1 MFYRCKAL
9 ESSAWHVPSMHMK
22 HHTDSANSRA
32 PILAEMPEVYHGGLI
47 ASVALVLL
55 FAAIAAAA
63 AIPSM
68 PPIAILVMA
77 AVGIIVASGLVL
89 GQFIWRRGTERRLA
103 ELAKSAEDLQEAN
116 LRAEA
121 SNIAKSRFLAVT
133 SHEIR
138 TPMNGIL
145 GMIGLLMETPLTLEQ
160 RNYARTAESSARALL
175 SIVDELLDASI
186 AERQGMDVSEEPFDL
201 AALIESV
208 TELLAPRAHAK
219 GIEIS
224 SFISMRIPPQIRGD
238 ERRLRQVLLN
248 LCGNAIKFTPSGGV
262 GISAKPTEDGKL
274 MITVS
279 DSGIGMSGDEQQR
292 IFEEFTQGNEE
303 TRKLFGGTG
312 LGLTISRRL
321 VEAMNG
327 SISVRSAP
335 GEGSA
340 FDVTLP
346 VADVVQIGSQD
357 LLGRRSFILAA
368 SPSITADHIRETL
381 EDSGASVRMI
391 HYPHELLRLLGDAHA
406 TPCTAVL
413 CDGEFAEIL
422 HNSWPQLDSGLTQRV
437 YLMLRSE
444 ERRQFADLLARN
456 FSGYLLKPFRRH
468 SLLRLV
474 TLREDMKNP
483 PSPTLQQQRNVVSL
497 QAKRQLQVLLAE
509 DNPVNMLLASTLLRR
524 EGYVVTTATDGQ
536 DVLNVLA
543 GGARPDLIIMDV
555 EMPVLDGLETT
566 RCIRR
571 KEADR
576 SLSRIPILAL
586 TANVQRDDI
595 KACLDAGMDGYL
607 SKPFD
612 REALEDAVSRLTR
625 RQVVA

>member
-1 MFYRCKAL
+1 ML
-9 ESSAWHVPSMHMK
+9 TTQQSN
-22 HHTDSANSRA
+22 SANSGS

-55 FAAIAAAA
+55 FATIAAAA
-63 AIPSM
+63 AIPSL
-68 PPIAILVMA
+68 PPIVILVMA
-77 AVGIIVASGLVL
+77 TAGIVVASGLVL
-89 GQFIWRRGTERRLA
+89 SQFIWRRGTERRLA
-103 ELAKSAEDLQEAN
+103 DLAKSAEALQEAN

-121 SNIAKSRFLAVT
+121 SNVAKSRFLAVT

-175 SIVDELLDASI
+175 SIVDELLDASL

-224 SFISMRIPPQIRGD
+224 SFISMRIPAQIRGD

-262 GISAKPTEDGKL
+262 GISARLAEDGKL
-274 MITVS
+274 LITVS
-279 DSGIGMSGDEQQR
+279 DSGIGMSEGEQQR

-312 LGLTISRRL
+312 LGLTISRQL

-327 SISVRSAP
+327 TISVRSSP

-340 FDVTLP
+340 FDVIVPLTDI
-346 VADVVQIGSQD
+346 VQADSKD
-357 LLGRRSFILAA
+357 LLRRRSFILAA
-368 SPSITADHIRETL
+368 PPSITADHIRETL
-381 EDSGASVRMI
+381 EDSGASVRVL
-391 HYPHELLRLLGDAHA
+391 HYPHELLRLLGNAHA
-406 TPCTAVL
+406 VPCTAIL
-413 CDGEFAEIL
+413 CDSEFAEIL
-422 HNSWPQLDSGLTQRV
+422 HNSWPQLGSGSNQRI

-444 ERRQFADLLARN
+444 ERRQYADLLAKN

-474 TLREDMKNP
+474 TLREDTR
-483 PSPTLQQQRNVVSL
+483 SPGETLHHQPNVVSL

-524 EGYVVTTATDGQ
+524 EGYTVTTATNGQ

-543 GGARPDLIIMDV
+543 GGTRPDLIIMDV
-555 EMPVLDGLETT
+555 EMPVLDGLEAT

-576 SLSRIPILAL
+576 SLSRVPILAL
-586 TANVQRDDI
+586 TANVQRADI
-595 KACLDAGMDGYL
+595 DACLEAGMDGYL

>member
-1 MFYRCKAL
+1 MVSPMRMKHNADSAL
-9 ESSAWHVPSMHMK
+9 SSAVTGSGP
-22 HHTDSANSRA
+22 AA
-32 PILAEMPEVYHGGLI
+32 GVGHGGLI
-47 ASVALVLL
+47 ASLALLVL
-55 FAAIAAAA
+55 FGGIAAAA
-63 AIPSM
+63 ELPSM
-68 PPIAILVMA
+68 PNIAILAMA
-77 AVGIIVASGLVL
+77 GSGIALSAGLVL
-89 GQFIWRRGTERRLA
+89 GQIMWRNGTERRLA
-103 ELAKSAEDLQEAN
+103 ELATAARALQEAN

-121 SNIAKSRFLAVT
+121 ANVAKSRFLAIT

-145 GMIGLLMETPLTLEQ
+145 GMLGLLMETPLTLEQ
-160 RNYARTAESSARALL
+160 RNYARTADSSARALL
-175 SIVDELLDASI
+175 SIVDELLDATV
-186 AERQGMDVSEEPFDL
+186 AERQGVEVSDEPFDL

-224 SFISMRIPPQIRGD
+224 SFTSMRIPSQIRGD

-248 LCGNAIKFTPSGGV
+248 LCGNAIKFTPAGGV
-262 GISAKPTEDGKL
+262 GISARMRDDDQL

-279 DSGIGMSGDEQQR
+279 DSGIGMSEDEQQR
-292 IFEEFTQGNEE
+292 IFEEFTQANEA
-303 TRKLFGGTG
+303 TRQMFGGTG

-327 SISVRSAP
+327 TISVRSTP
-335 GEGSA
+335 GAGSS
-340 FDVTLP
+340 FDVVMPLSETAQL
-346 VADVVQIGSQD
+346 GSQD
-357 LLGRRSFILAA
+357 LLRRRRFILAA

-381 EDSGASVRMI
+381 EDSGAAVQMM
-391 HYPHELLRLLGDAHA
+391 HYPHELLGLLGDADA
-406 TPCTAVL
+406 APCTAVL
-413 CDGEFAEIL
+413 CDSEFAEIL
-422 HNSWPQLDSGLTQRV
+422 HNAWPQLGNATKQRV

-444 ERRQFADLLARN
+444 ERRQFADLLAKN

-474 TLREDMKNP
+474 TLRDDP
-483 PSPTLQQQRNVVSL
+483 AAPAIPSQRNVISL
-497 QAKRQLQVLLAE
+497 QAKRQLHVLLAE

-524 EGYVVTTATDGQ
+524 EGYNVTAATNGEQ
-536 DVLNVLA
+536 VLQALSS
-543 GGARPDLIIMDV
+543 GRRPDFAIMDV

-576 SLSRIPILAL
+576 SLPRLPILAL
-586 TANVQRDDI
+586 TANVQKDDI
-595 KACLDAGMDGYL
+595 EACLAAGMDGYL

-612 REALEDAVSRLTR
+612 RDALEEAISRILK

>member
-1 MFYRCKAL
+1 ML
-9 ESSAWHVPSMHMK
+9 TTQQSN
-22 HHTDSANSRA
+22 SANSGS

-55 FAAIAAAA
+55 FATIAAAA
-63 AIPSM
+63 AIPSL
-68 PPIAILVMA
+68 PPIVILVMA
-77 AVGIIVASGLVL
+77 TAGIVVASGLVL
-89 GQFIWRRGTERRLA
+89 SQFIWRRGTERRLA
-103 ELAKSAEDLQEAN
+103 DLAKSAEALQEAN

-121 SNIAKSRFLAVT
+121 TNVAKSRFLAVT

-175 SIVDELLDASI
+175 SIVDELLDASL

-224 SFISMRIPPQIRGD
+224 SFISMRIPAQIRGD

-262 GISAKPTEDGKL
+262 GISARLAEDGKL
-274 MITVS
+274 LITVS
-279 DSGIGMSGDEQQR
+279 DSGIGMSEGEQQR

-312 LGLTISRRL
+312 LGLTISRQL

-327 SISVRSAP
+327 TISVRSSP

-340 FDVTLP
+340 FDVIVPLTDI
-346 VADVVQIGSQD
+346 VQADSKD
-357 LLGRRSFILAA
+357 LLRRRSFILAA
-368 SPSITADHIRETL
+368 PPSITADHIRETL
-381 EDSGASVRMI
+381 EDSGASVRVL
-391 HYPHELLRLLGDAHA
+391 HYPHELLRLLGNAHA
-406 TPCTAVL
+406 VPCTAIL
-413 CDGEFAEIL
+413 CDSEFAEIL
-422 HNSWPQLDSGLTQRV
+422 HNSWPQLGSGSNQRI

-444 ERRQFADLLARN
+444 ERRQYADLLAKN

-474 TLREDMKNP
+474 TLREDTR
-483 PSPTLQQQRNVVSL
+483 SPGETLHHQPNVVSL

-524 EGYVVTTATDGQ
+524 EGYTVTTATNGQ

-543 GGARPDLIIMDV
+543 GGTRPDLIIMDV
-555 EMPVLDGLETT
+555 EMPVLDGLE
-566 RCIRR
+566 
-571 KEADR
+571 ANR
-576 SLSRIPILAL
+576 SLSRVPILAL
-586 TANVQRDDI
+586 TANVQRADI
-595 KACLDAGMDGYL
+595 DACLEAGMDGYL

>member
-1 MFYRCKAL
+1 MVSPMRMKHNADSAL
-9 ESSAWHVPSMHMK
+9 SSAVTGSGP
-22 HHTDSANSRA
+22 AA
-32 PILAEMPEVYHGGLI
+32 GVGHGGLI
-47 ASVALVLL
+47 ASLALLVL
-55 FAAIAAAA
+55 FGGIAAAA
-63 AIPSM
+63 ELPSM
-68 PPIAILVMA
+68 PNIAILAMA
-77 AVGIIVASGLVL
+77 GSGIALSAGLVL
-89 GQFIWRRGTERRLA
+89 GQIMWRNGTERRLA
-103 ELAKSAEDLQEAN
+103 ELATAARALQEAN

-121 SNIAKSRFLAVT
+121 ANVAKSRFLAIT

-145 GMIGLLMETPLTLEQ
+145 GMLGLLMETPLTLEQ
-160 RNYARTAESSARALL
+160 RNYARTADSSARALL
-175 SIVDELLDASI
+175 SIVDELLDATV
-186 AERQGMDVSEEPFDL
+186 AERQGVEVSDEPFDL

-224 SFISMRIPPQIRGD
+224 SFTSMRIPSQIRGD

-248 LCGNAIKFTPSGGV
+248 LCGNAIKFTPAGGV
-262 GISAKPTEDGKL
+262 GISARMRDDDQL

-279 DSGIGMSGDEQQR
+279 DSGIGMSEDEQQR
-292 IFEEFTQGNEE
+292 IFEEFTQANEA
-303 TRKLFGGTG
+303 TRQMFGGTG

-327 SISVRSAP
+327 TISVRSTP
-335 GEGSA
+335 GAGSS
-340 FDVTLP
+340 FDVVLP
-346 VADVVQIGSQD
+346 LSETAQLGSQD
-357 LLGRRSFILAA
+357 LLRRRRFILAA

-381 EDSGASVRMI
+381 EDSGAAVQMM
-391 HYPHELLRLLGDAHA
+391 HYPHELLGLLGDADA
-406 TPCTAVL
+406 APCTAVL
-413 CDGEFAEIL
+413 CDSEFAEIL
-422 HNSWPQLDSGLTQRV
+422 HNAWPQLGNATKQRV

-444 ERRQFADLLARN
+444 ERRQFADLLAKN

-474 TLREDMKNP
+474 TLRDDP
-483 PSPTLQQQRNVVSL
+483 AAPAIPSQRNVISL
-497 QAKRQLQVLLAE
+497 QAKRQLHVLLAE
-509 DNPVNMLLASTLLRR
+509 DNPVNMLLAGTLLRR
-524 EGYVVTTATDGQ
+524 EGYNVTAATNGEQ
-536 DVLNVLA
+536 VLQALSS
-543 GGARPDLIIMDV
+543 GRRPDLAIMDV

-576 SLSRIPILAL
+576 SLPRLPILAL
-586 TANVQRDDI
+586 TANVQKDDI
-595 KACLDAGMDGYL
+595 EACLAAGMDGYL

-612 REALEDAVSRLTR
+612 RDALEEAISRILK

>member
-1 MFYRCKAL
+1 
-9 ESSAWHVPSMHMK
+9 MHMK
-22 HHTDSANSRA
+22 RNADSTASGTA
-32 PILAEMPEVYHGGLI
+32 TGPGPAASVGHGGLI
-47 ASVALVLL
+47 ASLAMLVL
-55 FAAIAAAA
+55 FGGIAAAA
-63 AIPSM
+63 TLPAM
-68 PPIAILVMA
+68 PPLAILVMA
-77 AVGIIVASGLVL
+77 GAGLILSAGLVI
-89 GQFIWRRGTERRLA
+89 GQVMWRRGTERRLA
-103 ELAKSAEDLQEAN
+103 QLATAAKALQEAN

-121 SNIAKSRFLAVT
+121 SNIAKSRFLAIT

-145 GMIGLLMETPLTLEQ
+145 GMLGLLMETPLTLEQ
-160 RNYARTAESSARALL
+160 RNYARTADSSARALL

-186 AERQGMDVSEEPFDL
+186 AERQGVEVSQEPFDL

-224 SFISMRIPPQIRGD
+224 SFISMRIPSQIRGD

-248 LCGNAIKFTPSGGV
+248 LCGNAIKFTPAGGV
-262 GISAKPTEDGKL
+262 GISARLHNDGNL

-279 DSGIGMSGDEQQR
+279 DSGIGMSEDEQKR
-292 IFEEFTQGNEE
+292 IFEEFTQANEA
-303 TRKLFGGTG
+303 TRKMFGGTG

-321 VEAMNG
+321 LEAMNG
-327 SISVRSAP
+327 TISVRSAP
-335 GEGSA
+335 GTGSS
-340 FDVTLP
+340 FDVVLP
-346 VADVVQIGSQD
+346 ITEAAQHGSQD
-357 LLGRRSFILAA
+357 LLRRRRFILAA

-381 EDSGASVRMI
+381 EDSGASVQMM
-391 HYPHELLRLLGDAHA
+391 HYPHELLRLLGDADIE
-406 TPCTAVL
+406 PCTAVL
-413 CDGEFAEIL
+413 CDSEFAEIL
-422 HNSWPQLDSGLTQRV
+422 HNAWPQLGNATNQRV

-444 ERRQFADLLARN
+444 ERRQYADLLAKN

-474 TLREDMKNP
+474 SLRDDPAAPAML
-483 PSPTLQQQRNVVSL
+483 SQRNVISL
-497 QAKRQLQVLLAE
+497 QAKRQLHVLLAE

-524 EGYVVTTATDGQ
+524 EGYNVTAAGNGEQ
-536 DVLNVLA
+536 VLQALSA
-543 GGARPDLIIMDV
+543 GKRPDLVIMDV

-571 KEADR
+571 KEADS
-576 SLSRIPILAL
+576 SLPRIPILAL
-586 TANVQRDDI
+586 TANVQKDDI
-595 KACLDAGMDGYL
+595 DACLAAGMDGFL

-612 REALEDAVSRLTR
+612 REVLEEAISRIMK

>member
-1 MFYRCKAL
+1 MPPPMQLPSGANHVGLAASIAL
-9 ESSAWHVPSMHMK
+9 AFLFAAILAATILASVPSVLVLL
-22 HHTDSANSRA
+22 
-32 PILAEMPEVYHGGLI
+32 LAGAGLI
-47 ASVALVLL
+47 AS
-55 FAAIAAAA
+55 
-63 AIPSM
+63 
-68 PPIAILVMA
+68 
-77 AVGIIVASGLVL
+77 SGLALGHVL
-89 GQFIWRRGTERRLA
+89 WRRGTERQLA
-103 ELAKSAEDLQEAN
+103 ELATTAEALQEAN

-121 SNIAKSRFLAVT
+121 SNKAKSRFLAIT

-145 GMIGLLMETPLTLEQ
+145 GMLGLLMETPLTLEQ

-186 AERQGMDVSEEPFDL
+186 AERQSLDVAHEPFDL

-224 SFISMRIPPQIRGD
+224 SFISMQIPPQIRGD

-248 LCGNAIKFTPSGGV
+248 LCGNAIKFTPSGGI
-262 GISAKPTEDGKL
+262 GISAKLRPDGKL
-274 MITVS
+274 AITVS
-279 DSGIGMSGDEQQR
+279 DSGIGMSEAEQQR
-292 IFEEFTQGNEE
+292 IFDEFTQANDE
-303 TRKLFGGTG
+303 TRQLYGGTG

-321 VEAMNG
+321 IDAMEG
-327 SISVRSAP
+327 TISVRSSP

-340 FDVTLP
+340 FDVVLP
-346 VADVVQIGSQD
+346 LADAVQTKSQD
-357 LLGRRSFILAA
+357 LLRRRSFILAA
-368 SPSITADHIRETL
+368 SPSITANHIRETL
-381 EDSGASVRMI
+381 EDSGATVRMM
-391 HYPHELLRLLGDAHA
+391 HYPHELLKLLGDIDAV
-406 TPCTAVL
+406 PCTAIL
-413 CDGEFAEIL
+413 CDSEFAEIL
-422 HNSWPQLDSGLTQRV
+422 HNAWPHIDNAGRQRV
-437 YLMLRSE
+437 FLMLRSE

-474 TLREDMKNP
+474 ALREEAGGAP
-483 PSPTLQQQRNVVSL
+483 ATLQPPRNVIPL
-497 QAKRQLQVLLAE
+497 KRQLHVLLAE

-524 EGYVVTTATDGQ
+524 EGYTVTSASNGDE
-536 DVLNVLA
+536 VLSAIA
-543 GGARPDLIIMDV
+543 GGTRPDLVIMDV
-555 EMPVLDGLETT
+555 EMPILDGLETT

-576 SLSRIPILAL
+576 SLPRLPILAL
-586 TANVQRDDI
+586 TANAQRQDI
-595 KACLDAGMDGYL
+595 DACMEAGMDGYL

-612 REALEDAVSRLTR
+612 RDALDEAISRLMK

>member
-1 MFYRCKAL
+1 ML
-9 ESSAWHVPSMHMK
+9 TTQQSN
-22 HHTDSANSRA
+22 SANSGS
-32 PILAEMPEVYHGGLI
+32 PILAEIPEVYHGGLI

-55 FAAIAAAA
+55 FATIAAAA
-63 AIPSM
+63 AIPSL
-68 PPIAILVMA
+68 PPIVILVMA
-77 AVGIIVASGLVL
+77 TAGIVVASGLVL
-89 GQFIWRRGTERRLA
+89 SQFIWRRGTERRLA
-103 ELAKSAEDLQEAN
+103 DLAKSAEALQEAN

-121 SNIAKSRFLAVT
+121 SNVAKSRFLAVT

-175 SIVDELLDASI
+175 SIVDELLDASL

-224 SFISMRIPPQIRGD
+224 SFISMRIPAQIRGD

-262 GISAKPTEDGKL
+262 GISARLAEDGKL
-274 MITVS
+274 LITVS
-279 DSGIGMSGDEQQR
+279 DSGIGMSEGEQQR

-312 LGLTISRRL
+312 LGLTISRQL

-327 SISVRSAP
+327 TISVRSSP

-340 FDVTLP
+340 FDVIVPLTDI
-346 VADVVQIGSQD
+346 VQADSKD
-357 LLGRRSFILAA
+357 LLRRRSFILAA
-368 SPSITADHIRETL
+368 PPSITADHIRETL
-381 EDSGASVRMI
+381 EDSGASVRVL
-391 HYPHELLRLLGDAHA
+391 HYPHELLRLLGNAHA
-406 TPCTAVL
+406 VPCTAIL
-413 CDGEFAEIL
+413 CDSEFAEIL
-422 HNSWPQLDSGLTQRV
+422 HNSWPQLGSGSNQRI

-444 ERRQFADLLARN
+444 ERRQYADLLAKN

-474 TLREDMKNP
+474 TLREDTR
-483 PSPTLQQQRNVVSL
+483 SPGETLHHQPNVVSL

-524 EGYVVTTATDGQ
+524 EGYTVTTATNGQ

-543 GGARPDLIIMDV
+543 GGTRPDLIIMDV
-555 EMPVLDGLETT
+555 EMPVLDGLEAT

-576 SLSRIPILAL
+576 SLSRVPILAL
-586 TANVQRDDI
+586 TANVQRADI
-595 KACLDAGMDGYL
+595 DACLEAGMDGYL

>member
-1 MFYRCKAL
+1 MIPLMR
-9 ESSAWHVPSMHMK
+9 MK
-22 HHTDSANSRA
+22 QNADSLIPNVVTGS
-32 PILAEMPEVYHGGLI
+32 AEMTGGGHGGLI
-47 ASVALVLL
+47 ASTTLMLL
-55 FAAIAAAA
+55 FAVIGAVAALPSLPQAMLQAMAGCGVAIGA
-63 AIPSM
+63 
-68 PPIAILVMA
+68 
-77 AVGIIVASGLVL
+77 GLVL
-89 GQFIWRRGTERRLA
+89 AQIFWRRGTEKRLVQLAATA
-103 ELAKSAEDLQEAN
+103 EALQEAN

-121 SNIAKSRFLAVT
+121 SNVAKSRFLAIT

-160 RNYARTAESSARALL
+160 RNYARTADSSARALL

-186 AERQGMDVSEEPFDL
+186 AERQSVDVCEEPFDL

-224 SFISMRIPPQIRGD
+224 SFISMRIPSQIRGD

-262 GISAKPTEDGKL
+262 GISAKLREDGKL
-274 MITVS
+274 AITIN
-279 DSGIGMSGDEQQR
+279 DSGIGMSEDEQQR
-292 IFEEFTQGNEE
+292 IFEEFTQANEE
-303 TRKLFGGTG
+303 TRQLFGGTG

-321 VEAMNG
+321 VEAMDG
-327 SISVRSAP
+327 TISVRSAP
-335 GEGSA
+335 GVGSS
-340 FDVTLP
+340 FDVVLPMVETLQP
-346 VADVVQIGSQD
+346 GTQD
-357 LLGRRSFILAA
+357 LLRRRSFVLAA

-381 EDSGASVRMI
+381 EDSGATVQML
-391 HYPHELLRLLGDAHA
+391 HYPHELLRLLGDQDA
-406 TPCTAVL
+406 TSYTAVL
-413 CDGEFAEIL
+413 CDSEFAEIL
-422 HNSWPQLDSGLTQRV
+422 HNSWPQPQGGQKQRV

-444 ERRQFADLLARN
+444 ERRQFAELLAKN

-474 TLREDMKNP
+474 TLREEAAQP
-483 PSPTLQQQRNVVSL
+483 AASL
-497 QAKRQLQVLLAE
+497 QASRKVIPLQPKRQLQVLLAE

-524 EGYVVTTATDGQ
+524 EGYSVTTASNGE
-536 DVLNVLA
+536 DVLQALSRST
-543 GGARPDLIIMDV
+543 RPDIVIMDV
-555 EMPVLDGLETT
+555 EMPVLDGLEAT

-576 SLSRIPILAL
+576 GLPRLPILAL
-586 TANVQRDDI
+586 TANVQRSDI
-595 KACLDAGMDGYL
+595 ESCLEAGMDGYL

-612 REALEDAVSRLTR
+612 RDALDEAISRLMK

>member
-1 MFYRCKAL
+1 
-9 ESSAWHVPSMHMK
+9 MHMK
-22 HHTDSANSRA
+22 HNADSAVSSAASGRSPA
-32 PILAEMPEVYHGGLI
+32 ASVGHGGLI
-47 ASVALVLL
+47 ASLAMLVL
-55 FAAIAAAA
+55 FGGIAAAA
-63 AIPSM
+63 TLPAM
-68 PPIAILVMA
+68 PPLAILVMA
-77 AVGIIVASGLVL
+77 GMGLILSGGLVF
-89 GQFIWRRGTERRLA
+89 GQIMWRRGTERRLS
-103 ELAKSAEDLQEAN
+103 ELATAAKALQEAN

-121 SNIAKSRFLAVT
+121 SNIAKSRFLAIT

-145 GMIGLLMETPLTLEQ
+145 GMLGLLMETPLTLEQ
-160 RNYARTAESSARALL
+160 RNYARTADSSARALL
-175 SIVDELLDASI
+175 SIVDELLDATI
-186 AERQGMDVSEEPFDL
+186 AERQGVEVSEEPFDL

-224 SFISMRIPPQIRGD
+224 SFISMRIPSQIRGD

-248 LCGNAIKFTPSGGV
+248 LCGNAIKFTPAGGV
-262 GISAKPTEDGKL
+262 GISARLRDDGNL

-279 DSGIGMSGDEQQR
+279 DSGIGMSEDEQQR
-292 IFEEFTQGNEE
+292 IFEEFTQANEA
-303 TRKLFGGTG
+303 TRQMFGGTG

-327 SISVRSAP
+327 TISVRSAP
-335 GEGSA
+335 GAGSS
-340 FDVTLP
+340 FDVILP
-346 VADVVQIGSQD
+346 IAEAAQHGSQD
-357 LLGRRSFILAA
+357 LLRRRRFILAA

-381 EDSGASVRMI
+381 EDSGASVQTM
-391 HYPHELLRLLGDAHA
+391 HYPHELLRLLGDEDAA
-406 TPCTAVL
+406 PCTAVL
-413 CDGEFAEIL
+413 CDSEFAEIL
-422 HNSWPQLDSGLTQRV
+422 HHAWPQLGSAKSQRV

-444 ERRQFADLLARN
+444 ERRQYADLLAKN

-474 TLREDMKNP
+474 SLRDDPAGPAM
-483 PSPTLQQQRNVVSL
+483 PSQRNVISL
-497 QAKRQLQVLLAE
+497 QAKRQLHVVLAE

-524 EGYVVTTATDGQ
+524 EGYNVTTAGNGEQ
-536 DVLNVLA
+536 VLLA
-543 GGARPDLIIMDV
+543 LSTGKRPDLVIMDV
-555 EMPVLDGLETT
+555 EMPVLDGLEAT

-576 SLSRIPILAL
+576 SLPRIPILAL
-586 TANVQRDDI
+586 TANVQKDDI
-595 KACLDAGMDGYL
+595 DACLAAGMDGFL

-612 REALEDAVSRLTR
+612 REALEEAISRIMK

>member
-1 MFYRCKAL
+1 ML
-9 ESSAWHVPSMHMK
+9 TTQQSN
-22 HHTDSANSRA
+22 SANSGS

-55 FAAIAAAA
+55 FATIAAAA
-63 AIPSM
+63 AIPSL
-68 PPIAILVMA
+68 PPIVILVMA
-77 AVGIIVASGLVL
+77 TAGIVVASGLVL
-89 GQFIWRRGTERRLA
+89 SQFIWRRGTERRLA
-103 ELAKSAEDLQEAN
+103 DLAKSAEALQEAN

-121 SNIAKSRFLAVT
+121 SNVAKSRFLAVT

-175 SIVDELLDASI
+175 SIVDELLDASL

-224 SFISMRIPPQIRGD
+224 SFISMRIPAQIRGD

-262 GISAKPTEDGKL
+262 GISARLAEDGKL
-274 MITVS
+274 LITVS
-279 DSGIGMSGDEQQR
+279 DSGIGMSEGEQQR

-312 LGLTISRRL
+312 LGLTISRQL

-327 SISVRSAP
+327 TISVRSSP

-340 FDVTLP
+340 FDVIVPLTDI
-346 VADVVQIGSQD
+346 VQADSKD
-357 LLGRRSFILAA
+357 LLRRRSFILAA
-368 SPSITADHIRETL
+368 PPSITADHIRETL
-381 EDSGASVRMI
+381 EDSGASVRVL
-391 HYPHELLRLLGDAHA
+391 HYPHELLRLLGNAHA
-406 TPCTAVL
+406 VPCTAIL
-413 CDGEFAEIL
+413 CDSEFAEIL
-422 HNSWPQLDSGLTQRV
+422 HNSWPQLGSGSNQRI

-444 ERRQFADLLARN
+444 ERRQYADLLAKN

-474 TLREDMKNP
+474 TLREDTR
-483 PSPTLQQQRNVVSL
+483 SLGETLHHQPNVVSL

-524 EGYVVTTATDGQ
+524 EGYTVTTATNGQ

-543 GGARPDLIIMDV
+543 GGTRPDLIIMDV
-555 EMPVLDGLETT
+555 EMPVLDGLEAT

-576 SLSRIPILAL
+576 SLSRVPILAL
-586 TANVQRDDI
+586 TANVQRADI
-595 KACLDAGMDGYL
+595 DACLEAGMDGYL

>member
-1 MFYRCKAL
+1 
-9 ESSAWHVPSMHMK
+9 MHMK
-22 HHTDSANSRA
+22 HNADSAVSSAASGRGPA
-32 PILAEMPEVYHGGLI
+32 AGVGHGGLI
-47 ASVALVLL
+47 ASLAMLVL
-55 FAAIAAAA
+55 FGGIAAAA
-63 AIPSM
+63 VLPAM
-68 PPIAILVMA
+68 PPLAILAMA
-77 AVGIIVASGLVL
+77 GVGLILSGGLVI
-89 GQFIWRRGTERRLA
+89 GQVMWRRGTERRLA
-103 ELAKSAEDLQEAN
+103 ELATAARALQQAN

-121 SNIAKSRFLAVT
+121 SNIAKSRFLAIT

-145 GMIGLLMETPLTLEQ
+145 GMLGLLMETPLTLEQ
-160 RNYARTAESSARALL
+160 RNYARTADSSARALL
-175 SIVDELLDASI
+175 SIVDELLDATI
-186 AERQGMDVSEEPFDL
+186 AERQGVEVSEEPFDL

-224 SFISMRIPPQIRGD
+224 SFISMRIPSQIRGD

-248 LCGNAIKFTPSGGV
+248 LCGNAIKFTPAGGV
-262 GISAKPTEDGKL
+262 GISARLRDDGNL
-274 MITVS
+274 MISVS
-279 DSGIGMSGDEQQR
+279 DSGIGMSEDEQQR
-292 IFEEFTQGNEE
+292 IFEEFTQANEA
-303 TRKLFGGTG
+303 TRQMFGGTG

-327 SISVRSAP
+327 TISVRSAP
-335 GEGSA
+335 GAGSS
-340 FDVTLP
+340 FDVVLP
-346 VADVVQIGSQD
+346 IAEAAQHGSQD
-357 LLGRRSFILAA
+357 LLRRRRFILAA

-381 EDSGASVRMI
+381 EDSDASVQML
-391 HYPHELLRLLGDAHA
+391 HYPHELLRLLGDAEA
-406 TPCTAVL
+406 APCTAVL
-413 CDGEFAEIL
+413 CDSEFAEIL
-422 HNSWPQLDSGLTQRV
+422 HNAWPQLGGTAAQRV

-444 ERRQFADLLARN
+444 ERRQYADLLAKN

-474 TLREDMKNP
+474 SLRDDPAAPAM
-483 PSPTLQQQRNVVSL
+483 PSQRNVISL
-497 QAKRQLQVLLAE
+497 QAKRQLHVVLAE

-524 EGYVVTTATDGQ
+524 EGYTVTTAGNGEQ
-536 DVLNVLA
+536 VLQALSS
-543 GGARPDLIIMDV
+543 GKRPDLVIMDV

-576 SLSRIPILAL
+576 SLPRMPILAL
-586 TANVQRDDI
+586 TANVQKDDVD
-595 KACLDAGMDGYL
+595 ACLAAGMDGFL

-612 REALEDAVSRLTR
+612 REALEEAISRIMK

>member
-1 MFYRCKAL
+1 M
-9 ESSAWHVPSMHMK
+9 
-22 HHTDSANSRA
+22 
-32 PILAEMPEVYHGGLI
+32 
-47 ASVALVLL
+47 LVL
-55 FAAIAAAA
+55 FGGIAAAA
-63 AIPSM
+63 SLPAM
-68 PPIAILVMA
+68 PPLAILVMA
-77 AVGIIVASGLVL
+77 GAGLILSAGLVI
-89 GQFIWRRGTERRLA
+89 GQVMWRRGTERRLA
-103 ELAKSAEDLQEAN
+103 QLATAAKALQEAN

-121 SNIAKSRFLAVT
+121 SNIAKSRFLAIT

-145 GMIGLLMETPLTLEQ
+145 GMLGLLMETPLTLEQ
-160 RNYARTAESSARALL
+160 RNYARTADSSARALL

-186 AERQGMDVSEEPFDL
+186 AERQGVEVSQEPFDL

-224 SFISMRIPPQIRGD
+224 SFISMRIPSQIRGD

-248 LCGNAIKFTPSGGV
+248 LCGNAIKFTPAGGV
-262 GISAKPTEDGKL
+262 GISARLHNDGNL

-279 DSGIGMSGDEQQR
+279 DSGIGMSEDEQKR
-292 IFEEFTQGNEE
+292 IFEEFTQANEA
-303 TRKLFGGTG
+303 TRKMFGGTG

-321 VEAMNG
+321 LEAMNG
-327 SISVRSAP
+327 TISVRSAP
-335 GEGSA
+335 GTGSS
-340 FDVTLP
+340 FDVVLP
-346 VADVVQIGSQD
+346 ITEAAQHGSQD
-357 LLGRRSFILAA
+357 LLRRRRFILAA

-381 EDSGASVRMI
+381 EDSGASVQMM
-391 HYPHELLRLLGDAHA
+391 HYPHELLRLLGDADIE
-406 TPCTAVL
+406 PCTAVL
-413 CDGEFAEIL
+413 CDSEFAEIL
-422 HNSWPQLDSGLTQRV
+422 HNAWPQLGNATNQRV

-444 ERRQFADLLARN
+444 ERRQYADLLAKN

-474 TLREDMKNP
+474 SLRDDPAAPAML
-483 PSPTLQQQRNVVSL
+483 SQRNVISL
-497 QAKRQLQVLLAE
+497 QAKRQLHVLLAE

-524 EGYVVTTATDGQ
+524 EGYNVTAAGNGEQ
-536 DVLNVLA
+536 VLQALSA
-543 GGARPDLIIMDV
+543 GKRPDLVIMDV

-571 KEADR
+571 KEADS
-576 SLSRIPILAL
+576 SLPRIPILAL
-586 TANVQRDDI
+586 TANVQKDDI
-595 KACLDAGMDGYL
+595 DACLAAGMDGFL

-612 REALEDAVSRLTR
+612 REVLEEAISRIMK

>member
-1 MFYRCKAL
+1 MKRATVSTPPQGAQTSPPGVGG
-9 ESSAWHVPSMHMK
+9 ESQ
-22 HHTDSANSRA
+22 
-32 PILAEMPEVYHGGLI
+32 GGLV
-47 ASVALVLL
+47 ASVLLMFLFSGIALLSQL
-55 FAAIAAAA
+55 SNM
-63 AIPSM
+63 PGSM
-68 PPIAILVMA
+68 LMAMAVVGLVISA
-77 AVGIIVASGLVL
+77 GLVL
-89 GQFIWRRGTERRLA
+89 HQIAWRRATGRRLA
-103 ELAKSAEDLQEAN
+103 QLAEAARDLQEAN

-121 SNIAKSRFLAVT
+121 SNMAKSRFLAIT

-160 RNYARTAESSARALL
+160 RNYARTADSSARALL
-175 SIVDELLDASI
+175 SIVNELLDASV
-186 AERQGMDVSEEPFDL
+186 AERQSVDVAEEPFDL

-224 SFISMRIPPQIRGD
+224 SFISMRIPSQIRGD

-248 LCGNAIKFTPSGGV
+248 LCGNAIKFTPAGGV
-262 GISAKPTEDGKL
+262 GLSARLLEDGRL
-274 MITVS
+274 AITVS
-279 DSGIGMSGDEQQR
+279 DSGIGMTEEEQQR
-292 IFEEFTQGNEE
+292 VFEEFTQANED
-303 TRKLFGGTG
+303 TRQIYGGTG

-327 SISVRSAP
+327 TISLRSAP

-340 FDVTLP
+340 FTVYLP
-346 VADVVQIGSQD
+346 LADDAQSGAHD
-357 LLGRRSFILAA
+357 LLRRRSFVLAA

-381 EDSGASVRMI
+381 EDSGASVQML
-391 HYPHELLRLLGDAHA
+391 HYPHELLRLLGDPDAQA
-406 TPCTAVL
+406 CTAVL
-413 CDGEFAEIL
+413 CDSEFAEIL
-422 HNSWPQLDSGLTQRV
+422 QDAWPKPGSGARNRI

-444 ERRQFADLLARN
+444 ERRQYADLLATN

-474 TLREDMKNP
+474 ALRDDP
-483 PSPTLQQQRNVVSL
+483 AAPAVIHQPARNVISL
-497 QAKRQLQVLLAE
+497 QAKRQLHVILAE

-524 EGYVVTTATDGQ
+524 EGYTVTTAGNGE
-536 DVLNVLA
+536 DVLRALST
-543 GGARPDLIIMDV
+543 GKRPDLIIMDV
-555 EMPVLDGLETT
+555 EMPVMDGLEAT

-571 KEADR
+571 RETDR
-576 SLSRIPILAL
+576 GLPRLPILAL
-586 TANVQRDDI
+586 TANVQPSDI
-595 KACLDAGMDGYL
+595 EACLQAGMDGFL

-612 REALEDAVSRLTR
+612 REALDEAITRLMK

>member
-1 MFYRCKAL
+1 ML
-9 ESSAWHVPSMHMK
+9 TTQQSN
-22 HHTDSANSRA
+22 SANSGS

-55 FAAIAAAA
+55 FATIAAAA
-63 AIPSM
+63 AIPSL
-68 PPIAILVMA
+68 PPIVILVMA
-77 AVGIIVASGLVL
+77 TAGIVVASGLVL
-89 GQFIWRRGTERRLA
+89 SQFIWRRGTERRLA
-103 ELAKSAEDLQEAN
+103 DLAKSAEALQEAN

-121 SNIAKSRFLAVT
+121 SNVAKSRFLAVT

-138 TPMNGIL
+138 TPMTGIL

-175 SIVDELLDASI
+175 SIVDELLDASL

-224 SFISMRIPPQIRGD
+224 SFISMRIPAQIRGD

-262 GISAKPTEDGKL
+262 GISARLAEDGKL
-274 MITVS
+274 LITVS
-279 DSGIGMSGDEQQR
+279 DSGIGMSEGEQQR

-312 LGLTISRRL
+312 LGLTISRQL

-327 SISVRSAP
+327 TISVRSSP

-340 FDVTLP
+340 FDVIVPLTDI
-346 VADVVQIGSQD
+346 VQADSKD
-357 LLGRRSFILAA
+357 LLRRRSFILAA
-368 SPSITADHIRETL
+368 PPSITADHIRETL
-381 EDSGASVRMI
+381 EDSGASVRVL
-391 HYPHELLRLLGDAHA
+391 HYPHELLRLLGNAHA
-406 TPCTAVL
+406 VPCTAIL
-413 CDGEFAEIL
+413 CDSEFAEIL
-422 HNSWPQLDSGLTQRV
+422 HNSWPQLGSGSNQRI

-444 ERRQFADLLARN
+444 ERRQYADLLAKN

-474 TLREDMKNP
+474 TLREDTR
-483 PSPTLQQQRNVVSL
+483 SPGETLHHQPNVVSL

-524 EGYVVTTATDGQ
+524 EGYTVTTATNGQ

-543 GGARPDLIIMDV
+543 GGTRPDLIIMDV
-555 EMPVLDGLETT
+555 EMPVLDGLEAT

-576 SLSRIPILAL
+576 SLSRVPILAL
-586 TANVQRDDI
+586 TANVQRADI
-595 KACLDAGMDGYL
+595 DACLEAGMDGYL

>member
-1 MFYRCKAL
+1 MV
-9 ESSAWHVPSMHMK
+9 SSMRMK
-22 HHTDSANSRA
+22 HHVDSAISQA
-32 PILAEMPEVYHGGLI
+32 MP
-47 ASVALVLL
+47 ST
-55 FAAIAAAA
+55 AAAA
-63 AIPSM
+63 AATNHGGLYAS
-68 PPIAILVMA
+68 IALVVLFGSIGVMA
-77 AVGIIVASGLVL
+77 ALPSIPSLVILVTAVFGLAVSAGL
-89 GQFIWRRGTERRLA
+89 ALSQILWRRGTQRQLV
-103 ELAKSAEDLQEAN
+103 ELATAANALHEAN

-121 SNIAKSRFLAVT
+121 SNVAKSRFLAIT

-145 GMIGLLMETPLTLEQ
+145 GMIGLLLETPLTLEQ

-175 SIVDELLDASI
+175 SIVDELLDATI
-186 AERQGMDVSEEPFDL
+186 AERQNMDVSEEPFDL

-224 SFISMRIPPQIRGD
+224 SFISMRIPSQIPGD

-262 GISAKPTEDGKL
+262 GISARLNENGGL
-274 MITVS
+274 SITVS
-279 DSGIGMSGDEQQR
+279 DSGIGMSDDEQQR
-292 IFEEFTQGNEE
+292 IFEEFTQANKD
-303 TRKLFGGTG
+303 TRQIYGGAG

-327 SISVRSAP
+327 TIAVRSAP

-340 FDVTLP
+340 FEVILPLADTLQP
-346 VADVVQIGSQD
+346 GNQE
-357 LLGRRSFILAA
+357 LLRRRSFVLAA
-368 SPSITADHIRETL
+368 SPSITADHIRQTL
-381 EDSGASVRMI
+381 EDSGAVVRVM
-391 HYPHELLRLLGDAHA
+391 HYPHELLELLGNSDAL
-406 TPCTAVL
+406 PCTAVL
-413 CDGEFAEIL
+413 CDSEFADIL
-422 HNSWPQLDSGLTQRV
+422 HNAWPQIHNSSKQRV
-437 YLMLRSE
+437 FLMLRSE
-444 ERRQFADLLARN
+444 ERRQFADLLAKN
-456 FSGYLLKPFRRH
+456 FTGYVLKPFRRH

-474 TLREDMKNP
+474 ALRDETVP
-483 PSPTLQQQRNVVSL
+483 AATLQPARNVIPL
-497 QAKRQLQVLLAE
+497 KRQLHVLLAE

-524 EGYVVTTATDGQ
+524 EGYSVTMANNGQ
-536 DVLNVLA
+536 EVLDVFS
-543 GGARPDLIIMDV
+543 GGNRPDLVIMDV

-576 SLSRIPILAL
+576 SLSRLPILAL
-586 TANVQRDDI
+586 TANAQREDI
-595 KACLDAGMDGYL
+595 DACLEAGMDGYL

-612 REALEDAVSRLTR
+612 REALEESINRLMK